1 MKLIFKSA
9 IIFILFVTITNAQT
23 GTRLVDFNAKSIGR
37 GGTSIGV
44 FDSNNLLMTNP
55 AGISFLNNSAID
67 VNLSLMFPK
76 VHFKNSINDAD
87 GDDNVFPLP
96 SLSYVNKYQD
106 SNFSWG
112 IGFFTYG
119 GMGADYKLNHNL
131 FRDMA
136 TGKFIQQ
143 EYHSQI
149 ALMQGG
155 LTAAYK
161 LSENLSVGAS
171 LHLVYS
177 TLEFAMPY
185 SLKPSIMKG
194 MAMPGMTFGQM
205 FGAPPQMGGFGYDE
219 VTAYAKM
226 SDLTAL
232 GFNGKIGIAYKV
244 NENLSIGLNYSS
256 PITLT
261 YKDGK
266 ADMDMTAQL
275 MDGFGKAVMGYMM
288 QNPGSTQQQAQ
299 GAIMSQ
305 FAQMGIDLSKGAAA
319 TYDMEAELSFP
330 QSFGFGL
337 SYKINR
343 DFMVAADF
351 EYLNWADAFDKMSLK
366 LSNGNNP
373 NINKM
378 IGSSSM
384 NIDFPMNWE
393 NSLLIKVGVEYN
405 ATPDLALRVG
415 FANGANPVPSSTIF
429 SIFPAVV
436 ENHIT
441 AGLSYKVSAPL
452 TINAALEMGLENSVD
467 GSKPH
472 VLAHEYEGSTS
483 TLSTTLLHLGVSYN
497 L

>member
-1 MKLIFKSA
+1 
-9 IIFILFVTITNAQT
+9 
-23 GTRLVDFNAKSIGR
+23 
-37 GGTSIGV
+37 
-44 FDSNNLLMTNP
+44 
-55 AGISFLNNSAID
+55 
-67 VNLSLMFPK
+67 
-76 VHFKNSINDAD
+76 
-87 GDDNVFPLP
+87 
-96 SLSYVNKYQD
+96 
-106 SNFSWG
+106 
-112 IGFFTYG
+112 
-119 GMGADYKLNHNL
+119 
-131 FRDMA
+131 A

-155 LTAAYK
+155 LTAAYR

-205 FGAPPQMGGFGYDE
+205 FAAPPQMGGFGYDE